1 MGLWNHP
8 TSPLNRFAKR
18 PSYIQ
23 KIDYVALGASSSLNG
38 PGSGLRRLRSPM
50 QRIPER
56 ALILFKVWCSKLS
69 RQIYGP
75 RWHKREPY
83 GVTFVVAI
91 EYHKSGQIHLHALIF
106 GVGETRRLTWMDHW
120 HALDELAGF
129 ARIVAVGNNEAVSN
143 YVTKYVTKGG
153 EVDLSGNLRIRSR
166 DLFDAA
172 PSPESE
178 T

>member
-1 MGLWNHP
+1 
-8 TSPLNRFAKR
+8 
-18 PSYIQ
+18 
-23 KIDYVALGASSSLNG
+23 
-38 PGSGLRRLRSPM
+38 
-50 QRIPER
+50 
-56 ALILFKVWCSKLS
+56 
-69 RQIYGP
+69 
-75 RWHKREPY
+75 
-83 GVTFVVAI
+83 
-91 EYHKSGQIHLHALIF
+91 
-106 GVGETRRLTWMDHW
+106 MDHW

>member
-1 MGLWNHP
+1 MEQPHITTESLRQAAKLHP
-8 TSPLNRFAKR
+8 RN
-18 PSYIQ
+18 
-23 KIDYVALGASSSLNG
+23 
-38 PGSGLRRLRSPM
+38 RLRVAWGEFIAQWPWEWFATFTF
-50 QRIPER
+50 IHATHPER
-56 ALILFKVWCSKLS
+56 ALKLFKVWCSKLS

-83 GVTFVVAI
+83 GVNFVVAI

-106 GVGETRRLTWMDHW
+106 GVGDTRRLTWMDHW
-120 HALDELAGF
+120 HALDVLAGF
-129 ARIVAVGNNEAVSN
+129 PRIFAVVNNAAVSN

-153 EVDLSGNLRIRSR
+153 DIYLSENLRIRSR
-166 DLFDAA
+166 DLFEAV